1 MTKWEIL
8 LAAVGLVF
16 IIEGLFCLA
25 LPEHVRKMMLALQGL
40 DNSKYRQIGVVAFA
54 LGIVILWLSGWFSGD

>member
-8 LAAVGLVF
+8 FAAVGLLF

-25 LPEHVRKMMLALQGL
+25 LPEHVRKMMQVLQEL
-40 DNSKYRQIGVVAFA
+40 DNSKFRQVGVVAFA
-54 LGIVILWLSGWFSGD
+54 FGIVILWLSGWFSGS